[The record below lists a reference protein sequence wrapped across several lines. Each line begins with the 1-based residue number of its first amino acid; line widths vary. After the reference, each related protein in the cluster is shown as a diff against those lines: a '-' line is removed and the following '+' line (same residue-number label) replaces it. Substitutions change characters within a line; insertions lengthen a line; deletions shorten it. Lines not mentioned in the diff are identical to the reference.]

1 MTSLLGSKHEHAG
14 DFEEP
19 YVCYVLSNLFSSDSG
34 DTWLSLVVCLNE
46 RSRPEVRVGHRRK
59 LFGDVIL
66 ILAAE
71 LSIACFPDNSA
82 QSRTAAWDRAKC
94 GSLFVRYVGLLSP
107 KGPKPLNSSPC

>member
-1 MTSLLGSKHEHAG
+1 MFATSYLIYFPLILGIRGLA
-14 DFEEP
+14 
-19 YVCYVLSNLFSSDSG
+19 LSSVSMKDRVPKFA
-34 DTWLSLVVCLNE
+34 LVTGA
-46 RSRPEVRVGHRRK
+46 S

-82 QSRTAAWDRAKC
+82 QSRTAGWDRTKC